1 MATDETGVRE
11 QTLQLA
17 QSYQSLLSRQRFDE
31 WIELWAEDGTCGFPF
46 AHESRRRVYQ
56 GKREILAY
64 MAATPGRIA
73 IDALAEMRV
82 HPMLDPEVAAVEFAV
97 SGRVLTTGRP
107 YNQRYVAFLEAKDGK
122 IWRYREYWNPLVSVE
137 AHGGLEAWLSADTER
152 PSGEVS

>member
-64 MAATPGRIA
+64 MAATQGRIA
-73 IDALAEMRV
+73 IDAVTEMRV

>member
-17 QSYQSLLSRQRFDE
+17 HSYQSLLSQQRFDE
-31 WIELWAEDGTCGFPF
+31 WIELWAEDGTCEFPF

-82 HPMLDPEVAAVEFAV
+82 HPMLDPEVAAVEFAI